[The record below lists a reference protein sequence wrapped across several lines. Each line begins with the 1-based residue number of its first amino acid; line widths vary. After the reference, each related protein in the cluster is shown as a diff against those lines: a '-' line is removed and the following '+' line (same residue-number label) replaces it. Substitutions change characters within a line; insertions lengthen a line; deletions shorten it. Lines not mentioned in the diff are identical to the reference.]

1 LRPAFLPREAA
12 SGAAARNASDSDL
25 GSPPSEPLISAM
37 LRGAGWVFMFARR
50 PHRVRLAASIRAIA
64 VVDAKRLVGRP
75 LIQSRRRSR

>member
-37 LRGAGWVFMFARR
+37 LQGAGWVFMVARR
-50 PHRVRLAASIRAIA
+50 PYRVRLAASIRAIA
-64 VVDAKRLVGRP
+64 IV
-75 LIQSRRRSR
+75 